1 MLEPAKALLDR
12 GSGLQAHAYQITRAQ
27 GFAIVSRH
35 VETEGTPAGFSQ
47 AMLDTESRMPT
58 AFVPTIFCSA
68 PAIVT
73 MTQMSDTVPL
83 LDHPEYRPH
92 ETMSEYGLKDML
104 AVVAH
109 DPSGIAVVL
118 CAPSERPLQRVEDRE
133 LEGWCMLRAH
143 LLAGLRLQHVL
154 GGPSDPD
161 AVIDASGRIVHAERA
176 ARGRRARDA
185 LRQRALE
192 IDRTRSAAGRRDPA
206 RALATWTGLIDGTW
220 SLVDAFD
227 SDGRRY
233 FVARRNDP
241 RLTGPRPLSERER
254 QVLAFAA
261 LGYSNKQIAYTLG
274 LAPSTISSHLQSAM
288 HRVGARDIASVAAI
302 FRGAEEAS

>member
-1 MLEPAKALLDR
+1 MHASFHRHALRVVQAAYRVADDIEGWIAGVLEPAKPLLDR
-12 GSGLQAHAYQITRAQ
+12 GSGLQAHAYQVTRAQ
-27 GFAIVSRH
+27 GFAVVSRH
-35 VETEGTPAGFSQ
+35 VETEGTPVGFSQ

-73 MTQMSDTVPL
+73 MTQMSATVPL

-92 ETMSEYGLKDML
+92 ETMSEYGLQDML

-143 LLAGLRLQHVL
+143 LLAGLRLQHV
-154 GGPSDPD
+154 
-161 AVIDASGRIVHAERA
+161 
-176 ARGRRARDA
+176 
-185 LRQRALE
+185 
-192 IDRTRSAAGRRDPA
+192 
-206 RALATWTGLIDGTW
+206 
-220 SLVDAFD
+220 
-227 SDGRRY
+227 
-233 FVARRNDP
+233 
-241 RLTGPRPLSERER
+241 
-254 QVLAFAA
+254 
-261 LGYSNKQIAYTLG
+261 
-274 LAPSTISSHLQSAM
+274 PSTISSHLRSAM

-302 FRGAEEAS
+302 LRGAEEAS